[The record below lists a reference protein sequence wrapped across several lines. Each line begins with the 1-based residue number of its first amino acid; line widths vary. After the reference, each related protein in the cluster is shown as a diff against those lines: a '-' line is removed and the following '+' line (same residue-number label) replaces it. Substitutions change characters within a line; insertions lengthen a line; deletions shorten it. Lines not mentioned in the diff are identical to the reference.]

1 MQPSKAM
8 AELKAT
14 GTSESRIICAHHDK
28 AIEQI
33 KSWKGHEDTLMR
45 TDALI
50 HWRAIRHKM
59 CQIARELLDSIF
71 E

>member
-1 MQPSKAM
+1 MQPSNAID
-8 AELKAT
+8 ELRAT

-33 KSWKGHEDTLMR
+33 NLHKARIQMDKTS
-45 TDALI
+45 DALI
-50 HWRAIRHKM
+50 HWRAIRHEM
-59 CQIARELLDSIF
+59 CQIAKELLDSIF